1 MDSVIEVQRQTHE
14 EIERFERALY
24 TLLSR
29 NTPTHEARLQSEH
42 RAAQVLDRISA
53 RVVTL
58 NNLYEDKNVREQEI
72 NALSAPPSQPND
84 LEEFYSRLSKIRE
97 HHSKYPDSVAGGFEL
112 ELAALLEEPSQDDEE
127 YEDEDP
133 VSLLFSGEEAYGKYL
148 DLYANHTAYNNLKN
162 IGKRPG
168 YLQYLDILL
177 DAQNGPVH
185 RELSQ
190 EARFTK
196 NYEIYIKALHTYLFS
211 FTKRTQPLGD
221 VHLQQQ
227 EATAEFEKSWEA
239 GELADWKEEESK
251 GKKQPTV
258 NGSTNGSGIWCSAC
272 QKHYSKQTVYD
283 AHLTSKKH
291 VKASLKQAHGS
302 TDAAPANPNGHSTP
316 APSTSSN
323 TSSLKTRL
331 HNSALHTHL
340 VTSLLIPL
348 SGTLNDTKSNV
359 ERRFSLTA
367 REREQELLEQ
377 SKPKVTSGT
386 AATNGKDGEDKEGEE
401 EEEEERIYN
410 PLKLPLGWDGKPIP
424 YWLYKLHGLGV
435 EYRCEI
441 CSDFVYMG
449 RKNFDRHFQESRHAF
464 GMRAL
469 GLPNTKHFHEI
480 TKIEDALALAE
491 KLKQEG
497 KHEVY
502 EQETMEEL
510 EDDEGN
516 VYNRKTYE
524 DLKKQG
530 II

>member
-1 MDSVIEVQRQTHE
+1 MDSIIEVERQTHE

-29 NTPTHEARLQSEH
+29 NPPTHETRIQSEH
-42 RAAQVLDRISA
+42 KAAQILDRISS
-53 RVVTL
+53 RVISL
-58 NNLYEDKNVREQEI
+58 NNLYEDNHARDQEI
-72 NALSAPPSQPND
+72 NSLSAQNAD
-84 LEEFYSRLSKIRE
+84 LDEFYSRLSKIRE
-97 HHSKYPDSVAGGFEL
+97 HHSKYPDSVAGGIEL
-112 ELAALLEEPSQDDEE
+112 ELAALLEEPALDGEE
-127 YEDEDP
+127 YEEEDP
-133 VSLLFSGEEAYGKYL
+133 TAVLFSGEEAYGKYL
-148 DLYANHTAYNNLKN
+148 DLYANHTAYTNLKL

-168 YLQYLDILL
+168 YLAYLDLL
-177 DAQNGPVH
+177 LEAHNGPVH
-185 RELSQ
+185 RELSK

-196 NYEIYIKALHTYLFS
+196 DYETYIKNLHAYLLS
-211 FTKRTQPLGD
+211 FTKRTQPLD
-221 VHLQQQ
+221 DTDLQQQ
-227 EATAEFEKSWEA
+227 EETVKFNNMWEA
-239 GELADWKEEESK
+239 GELKDWEEEL
-251 GKKQPTV
+251 
-258 NGSTNGSGIWCSAC
+258 TNGKNALGSEPANGGGIWCSAC
-272 QKHYSKQTVYD
+272 QKNYSKQTVYD

-291 VKASLKQAHGS
+291 IKAADKQAQGS
-302 TDAAPANPNGHSTP
+302 AEKAPTNPNGPSS

-323 TSSLKTRL
+323 TSALKTRL
-331 HNSALHTHL
+331 RSSALYTHL
-340 VTSLLIPL
+340 VTSLLVPL
-348 SGTLNDTKSNV
+348 AGTLNDTKSNV

-377 SKPKVTSGT
+377 SKPKPAVP
-386 AATNGKDGEDKEGEE
+386 AAKNGADNDGEEGEE

-441 CSDFVYMG
+441 CSDYVYMG

-480 TKIEDALALAE
+480 TKIADALALAE

-497 KHEVY
+497 KHEMF

-510 EDDEGN
+510 EDDDGN